1 WFRVEGS
8 VPLDAPEIV
17 ELTMDLGWED
27 HSVGGHGEAL
37 AYRPDGSPIKALH
50 PRHGYLRLRGPGAA
64 PDLVADD
71 GSFVLYLEAAANPL
85 VLGLPPFVV
94 TDVGEKESAKS
105 FRHYELRSASVC
117 AFDQVMWELVRD
129 LEVAGGLLAELS
141 DHSTRYWRLV
151 EAIDRALD
159 QVMLELVRDLE
170 CAGGLLAEHSYHST
184 RYWRLVEAI
193 DRALDSF
200 DDADPASAA
209 TARHQLKDVLDAPA
223 HATAHQVSAVG
234 HAHIDSAWLWPL
246 RETRRKV
253 ARTVSNVLALMDE
266 DPQFVYAMSSAQQ
279 FAWLEQDQPEL
290 FAQVKQRVAE
300 GRFLPVGG
308 MWVESDAVMPT
319 GESLIRQFLLGMTY
333 FRER

>member
-1 WFRVEGS
+1 
-8 VPLDAPEIV
+8 
-17 ELTMDLGWED
+17 
-27 HSVGGHGEAL
+27 SVGGHGEAL

-151 EAIDRALD
+151 EAIDPPSIPSMMPIRPRPPLLD
-159 QVMLELVRDLE
+159 
-170 CAGGLLAEHSYHST
+170 
-184 RYWRLVEAI
+184 
-193 DRALDSF
+193 
-200 DDADPASAA
+200 
-209 TARHQLKDVLDAPA
+209 
-223 HATAHQVSAVG
+223 
-234 HAHIDSAWLWPL
+234 
-246 RETRRKV
+246 
-253 ARTVSNVLALMDE
+253 
-266 DPQFVYAMSSAQQ
+266 
-279 FAWLEQDQPEL
+279 
-290 FAQVKQRVAE
+290 
-300 GRFLPVGG
+300 
-308 MWVESDAVMPT
+308 
-319 GESLIRQFLLGMTY
+319 
-333 FRER
+333 